1 MTKIKSLH
9 DIKDTAVRLQ
19 ETLLG
24 SDIEAIRMAKEA
36 WHQLVDRFYQ
46 VSEHLAPHQYE
57 AAKKDF
63 EYFMRLVDL
72 AMALCRDG
80 VEKGKT

>member
-1 MTKIKSLH
+1 MTRLESLQ

-19 ETLLG
+19 ETLMG
-24 SDIEAIRMAKEA
+24 SDIESIRMAEEA

-46 VSEHLAPHQYE
+46 VEENLAPHQYK

-63 EYFMRLVDL
+63 EYFLRLLDL